1 MGQRHSWDGDCPPLR
16 QLGRGGRSA
25 RGVLPWGLVFRVGA
39 GPGQAGGRL
48 AGLVPGCVS
57 WGRKA
62 SLLVLGRAVVRLN
75 SDGPPS

>member
-1 MGQRHSWDGDCPPLR
+1 M
-16 QLGRGGRSA
+16 RSP
-25 RGVLPWGLVFRVGA
+25 GVWCSGLVL

-75 SDGPPS
+75 SDGHPS